1 MCRGVVPT
9 SPDEDSVRVEGC
21 LNLPRRPRA
30 AGQRLEDSESI
41 WMVAGSSESK
51 PQSDVGIAARWA
63 SVLDIT
69 DQTISLVIPAYDEE
83 VCIGQTVGEVMDYA
97 AVHPALREV
106 IVVDDGS
113 ADRTAAIVE
122 ECRRQRARDA
132 ARLMLFRHERNR
144 GKGAAVRTGLSHATG
159 DIVAFTDA
167 DLSSP
172 MAEVPALVGPILAG
186 QCDIVVGSRALDRS
200 LIAVRQ
206 SRFRETAGKIFN
218 VLVRAL
224 TGLPI
229 YDTQCGFKAFR
240 RKAIGPILELQ
251 RVETFAFDVEML
263 YLASRMGLIIR
274 EIPVHWS
281 HVQHTKVKLFRD
293 SIRMFIDVLGIRLNE
308 LRGRYRWNGDS
319 D

>member
-1 MCRGVVPT
+1 MVVGSNNST
-9 SPDEDSVRVEGC
+9 RRQDPD
-21 LNLPRRPRA
+21 
-30 AGQRLEDSESI
+30 
-41 WMVAGSSESK
+41 
-51 PQSDVGIAARWA
+51 IAARWV
-63 SVLDIT
+63 SVFDKA
-69 DQTISLVIPAYDEE
+69 DRSISLVIPAYDEE
-83 VCIGQTVGEVMDYA
+83 VCIGQSIREVMDYA
-97 AVHPALREV
+97 AAHPAIREV

-122 ECRRQRARDA
+122 ECRRQRASDA
-132 ARLMLFRHERNR
+132 ARLLLLRHERNR

-159 DIVAFTDA
+159 DVVAFTDA

-186 QCDIVVGSRALDRS
+186 ECDIVVGSRALDRS
-200 LIAVRQ
+200 LIATRQ

-240 RKAIGPILELQ
+240 REAIGPILRLQ

-263 YLASRMGLIIR
+263 YLASRMGLTIR

-293 SIRMFIDVLGIRLNE
+293 SFRMFLDVLGIRFNE
-308 LRGRYRWNGDS
+308 LRGWYRWNGNRDAK
-319 D
+319 